1 MGGVPTDKLCPV
13 PTTPFQSQD
22 ICPGEPPSGGAPP
35 LEAELLPAPE
45 LETRLDSA
53 ALPLDPAPALTP
65 EVEPARALEP
75 PVDPVPL
82 LKLGPA
88 PFFGLVPQLASANSV
103 EAPSVAAIAAN
114 PNPRVNPATTM
125 RLPPR
130 KCRSI
135 NPTL

>member
-35 LEAELLPAPE
+35 LEAELPPAPE
-45 LETRLDSA
+45 LEARLDAA
-53 ALPLDPAPALTP
+53 ALPPDPAPALTP
-65 EVEPARALEP
+65 DVEAAGAVEP
-75 PVDPVPL
+75 PVDPVLL

-88 PFFGLVPQLASANSV
+88 PFFGLVPQLASPNSV
-103 EAPSVAAIAAN
+103 EPPSVAASAAS

-125 RLPPR
+125 RLPRRKPR
-130 KCRSI
+130 SVDL
-135 NPTL
+135 TL

>member
-35 LEAELLPAPE
+35 LEAELPPVPE

-53 ALPLDPAPALTP
+53 ALPPDPAPD
-65 EVEPARALEP
+65 VEPAREVDP
-75 PVDPVPL
+75 PVDPVVL

-88 PFFGLVPQLASANSV
+88 PFFGLVPQLASPSSV
-103 EAPSVAAIAAN
+103 EPPSVAAIAAN

-130 KCRSI
+130 KPRSI
-135 NPTL
+135 GPTL